1 MHKFLCI
8 SNLFWCI
15 LAVAPLLGRGL
26 LRGGRWL
33 LELLWPVPPP
43 TPAMAASHL
52 PSAMETAPPGGGT
65 PTATVVV
72 FPTLTVTPAALPHT
86 DGGVHSRG
94 GSPFCKVPK
103 LLLLC
108 ILSLG
113 FYAMC
118 VIRLRAVE
126 KEQQGLCAIH
136 FFSSICFLSQPCKQ
150 VSKHWFLLEQE
161 WFLRNL
167 SGSR

>member
-1 MHKFLCI
+1 MQFWFKKLMHLVRDNLAFCTWMHKFLCI

-15 LAVAPLLGRGL
+15 PAVAPLLGRGL

-33 LELLWPVPPP
+33 VELPWLAPPP
-43 TPAMAASHL
+43 TPAMAVSHL
-52 PSAMETAPPGGGT
+52 PSAMVMASPRRRHPNGDCGG
-65 PTATVVV
+65 
-72 FPTLTVTPAALPHT
+72 FPHIDGDSGSPPHT
-86 DGGVHSRG
+86 DGVVHSRG

-118 VIRLRAVE
+118 VIHLQAVE

-136 FFSSICFLSQPCKQ
+136 FF
-150 VSKHWFLLEQE
+150 
-161 WFLRNL
+161 
-167 SGSR
+167 